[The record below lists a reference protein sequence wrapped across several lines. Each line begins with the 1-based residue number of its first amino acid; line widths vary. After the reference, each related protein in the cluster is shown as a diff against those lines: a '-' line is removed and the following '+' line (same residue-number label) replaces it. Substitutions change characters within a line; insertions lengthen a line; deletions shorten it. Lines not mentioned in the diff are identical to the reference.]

1 MLERLSGRALGE
13 WIHRRNFRCNLSV
26 PRVANAAIKA
36 ATDPEENVIV
46 TGKSGTVLAKSTVD
60 RALVSSMA

>member
-1 MLERLSGRALGE
+1 
-13 WIHRRNFRCNLSV
+13 
-26 PRVANAAIKA
+26 VANAAIKA